1 MKYKAWDKSGKVEKD
16 FEKALNKFT
25 EAFKRLASKSNSISD
40 FQDKMDRFQ
49 QSKEFQDMILLYVR
63 RMVTPIATMN
73 MSTWR
78 KAARKATKN
87 PFLYNLLLQ
96 EINSGLASDIEKQ
109 IHENALLIRTLP
121 NDTAN
126 KVVEDIYGE
135 GLQGLRSSE
144 IAKHIRKYTDQHAR
158 ASAKLIARTETSK
171 TMSALT
177 EARSKNLNLNW
188 YVWRTEQDGDRVR
201 PSHRIMEGVLV
212 NFSDPPSPEQ
222 LAGLPSVGTYHAGNI
237 WNCRCYEEPLIDIDD
252 VSWPHKVHIN
262 GQIKTM
268 SKKEFE
274 VMM

>member
-1 MKYKAWDKSGKVEKD
+1 MKYKSWDKSDKFQRD
-16 FEKALNKFT
+16 FEKALQKVVN
-25 EAFKRLASKSNSISD
+25 AFKKLASS
-40 FQDKMDRFQ
+40 
-49 QSKEFQDMILLYVR
+49 SKNVNEFQEKMNAFQESQEFQNMIRSSVR
-63 RMVTPIATMN
+63 RMVTPIAVMN

-78 KAARKATKN
+78 KAAKKATKN
-87 PFLYNLLLQ
+87 PFMYRMLLK
-96 EINSGLASDIEKQ
+96 EINEGLKSDIEKQ
-109 IHENALLIRTLP
+109 IEENAKLIKTLP

-126 KVVEDIYGE
+126 KVVEDIYKLALSGK
-135 GLQGLRSSE
+135 RSSD
-144 IAKHIRKYTDQHAR
+144 IAKIISIYTDKHAK

-177 EARSKNLNLNW
+177 EARSKNLGINW

-222 LAGLPSVGTYHAGNI
+222 LAGLPSVGNYHAGNI

-252 VSWPHKVHIN
+252 VRWPHKIYYN

-268 SKKEFE
+268 TKKEFE
-274 VMM
+274 VIM